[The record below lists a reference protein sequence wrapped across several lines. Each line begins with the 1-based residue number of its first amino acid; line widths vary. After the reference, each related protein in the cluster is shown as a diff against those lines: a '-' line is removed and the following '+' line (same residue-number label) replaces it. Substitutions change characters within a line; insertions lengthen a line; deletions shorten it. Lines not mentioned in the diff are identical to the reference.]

1 MNYQKKLRLLHALAV
16 NRLRPSVPF
25 LRIIPTDFCNLR
37 CSYCWQHNR
46 DRHAM
51 TYEEFDACLRNG
63 LALDVGLISF
73 LGGEPTLWPH
83 LTQAIAACS
92 AHGVCTDITTN
103 GSTLTPDS
111 IAELAECGLDLLNI
125 SVDGLEKTKTSQ
137 KVCLSRPELLAALR
151 HASATRGMRAR
162 INAVICKDN
171 WPFIQDLIRL
181 TDEESLPISLGFAMY
196 RSAEEFDP
204 KIHFGVDDAAF
215 VSEIA
220 GFLREAKRRG
230 SSIIDP
236 LSYFEGYPRFLQGE
250 RFWRCNYATRRGWIN
265 VDPYGFIRDCTKKLT
280 RLPYPFATLSR
291 ADLRQ
296 VRQSLAAGV
305 EQCNR
310 SCYSNCAFD
319 GAYYAKHKLQLL
331 KSRIP

>member
-51 TYEEFDACLRNG
+51 TYEEFDGCLRNG

-230 SSIIDP
+230 
-236 LSYFEGYPRFLQGE
+236 
-250 RFWRCNYATRRGWIN
+250 WIN

-331 KSRIP
+331 KSRIL